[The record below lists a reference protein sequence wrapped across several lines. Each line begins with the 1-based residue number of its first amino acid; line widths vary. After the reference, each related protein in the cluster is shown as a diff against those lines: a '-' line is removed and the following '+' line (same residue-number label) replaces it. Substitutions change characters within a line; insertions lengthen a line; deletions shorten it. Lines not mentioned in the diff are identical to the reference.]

1 MFSRSGKNKQA
12 LCPFTKVIYFFD
24 RKRKQAFWFFCLCL
38 HGLSRLVVPDCCAS
52 FDNNFSLM
60 RLEFNMIYKRYPEG
74 LEDGK
79 ILFCSPLN
87 FFRSLC
93 DTSGLRLLSKTSRR
107 KKFLSLSG
115 PILAHTRKVGHTKT
129 TKTRA
134 PCQRMV
140 GDS

>member
-1 MFSRSGKNKQA
+1 MCSRSEKNKQA
-12 LCPFTKVIYFFD
+12 LRPFTKVIYFFD

-87 FFRSLC
+87 FSAH
-93 DTSGLRLLSKTSRR
+93 TSGLRLLSKTSRR

-115 PILAHTRKVGHTKT
+115 PILAQTRKVGHTKT

-134 PCQRMV
+134 PCQRVV